1 MRAFTIFLILFTFVM
16 LSTQPATES
25 AAGANE
31 FTPRVESGFSRTDP
45 WVLRLASDFSIVQ
58 GKIADMMVH
67 DNPGNRTT
75 DNLVRIEKT
84 LREDVMRVIGAA
96 AMGDHEMVRVLLPT
110 VARQVRQQILILV
123 EDDGVARQWVAARG
137 KTWEMASRNSLLGPE
152 ASVIALARIE

>member
-75 DNLVRIEKT
+75 DHLVRIEKT

-123 EDDGVARQWVAARG
+123 EDDGVARQW
-137 KTWEMASRNSLLGPE
+137 
-152 ASVIALARIE
+152 ALSS